1 MDNQNQSKQEKINLS
16 KGDFVEI
23 KYTGTV
29 EGRIFDSN
37 ILEDAKKINEK
48 ANPEK
53 TIVIIGQNMLV
64 KGLDKELEG
73 KELNK
78 SYEITLEPKDAFGFR
93 RTDLVRIIPLKVFH
107 EQRLIPRQGASFV
120 FDNQL
125 AKVIAVSG
133 ARVITDFNNPLAGK
147 EVTYKFSVSRIVN
160 DLKEKA
166 ETVCKLL
173 FGYIPKIDVEN
184 ESIII
189 NGPKILENFL
199 TQLQPK
205 FKEFLGKEVSF
216 KETVQEKSQ
225 KQ

>member
-173 FGYIPKIDVEN
+173 FGYTPKIDVEN